1 MPIYK
6 YRARNSSGRFL
17 TGTIDAP
24 TEAVALSTLDA
35 DGYLPISLNV
45 SKEVKGG
52 FSLRKRMA
60 RIKSG
65 ELVVFTRQLTTV
77 VRSNIPILSGLAA
90 LSAQAES
97 EAMRRTISKVISD
110 VEAGLSLSASFARY
124 PEAFPEV
131 YTATLSAGETGGILD
146 KVLERLS
153 DLLEHEAAVS
163 QNLKAAIRYPLTVIT
178 FLFSAFFFLTTF
190 VVPRFA
196 AIYSGAGVVLPLP
209 TRIMI
214 LLSHILRNYWYLL
227 IAGVFVLIGLFRRY
241 LKTKNGRWQWD
252 RLKLR
257 TPIFGPLFTKMAI
270 SRFAQMFAVLDRS
283 GLPIIR
289 TLGVISKTLG
299 NVVMT
304 KEIEAIKKS
313 VEEGQG
319 MSEPLLK
326 STVFPPLVTHMVAIG
341 ERSGTTDELLE
352 GIQRHY
358 DNEINTTIKNL
369 TTLIEPI
376 LTVGLGI
383 MVLFLALAIFLPMWK
398 LIDVFKGGH

>member
-6 YRARNSSGRFL
+6 YRARNSSGRLL

-35 DGYLPISLNV
+35 DGYLPISLRV

-60 RIKSG
+60 RIKSS

-97 EAMRRTISKVISD
+97 AAMRQVISRVISD

-124 PEAFPEV
+124 PEAFPEI
-131 YTATLSAGETGGILD
+131 YTATVGAGETGGVLD

-163 QNLKAAIRYPLTVIT
+163 QNLKAAIRYPLTVVT
-178 FLFSAFFFLTTF
+178 MLFSAFFFLTTF
-190 VVPRFA
+190 VIPKFA

-241 LKTKNGRWQWD
+241 IKTKNGRWQWD
-252 RLKLR
+252 RIKLV
-257 TPIFGPLFTKMAI
+257 TPVFGPLFTKMAI

-289 TLGVISKTLG
+289 TLDVISRTLG
-299 NVVMT
+299 NVVIA
-304 KEIEAIKKS
+304 KEIEVIKKS
-313 VEEGQG
+313 VEEGRG

-326 STVFPPLVTHMVAIG
+326 SKVFPPLVTHMVAIG

-358 DNEINTTIKNL
+358 DNEINTIIKNL

>member
-6 YRARNSSGRFL
+6 YRARNSSGRLL

-35 DGYLPISLNV
+35 DGYLPISLRV
-45 SKEVKGG
+45 SRGVKGG
-52 FSLRKRMA
+52 FPLRKRMA
-60 RIKSG
+60 RIKPS

-97 EAMRRTISKVISD
+97 AAMRQVISRVISD

-124 PEAFPEV
+124 PEAFPEI
-131 YTATLSAGETGGILD
+131 YTATVGAGETGGVLD
-146 KVLERLS
+146 MVLERLS

-163 QNLKAAIRYPLTVIT
+163 QNLKAAIRYPLTVVT
-178 FLFSAFFFLTTF
+178 MLFSAFFFLTTF
-190 VVPRFA
+190 VIPKFA

-241 LKTKNGRWQWD
+241 IKTKNGRWQWD
-252 RLKLR
+252 RIKLV
-257 TPIFGPLFTKMAI
+257 TPVFGPLFTKMAI

-289 TLGVISKTLG
+289 TLDVISRTLG
-299 NVVMT
+299 NVVIAREM
-304 KEIEAIKKS
+304 EVIKKS
-313 VEEGQG
+313 VEEGRG

-326 STVFPPLVTHMVAIG
+326 SKVFPPLVTHMVAIG

-358 DNEINTTIKNL
+358 DNEINTIIKNL